1 MSIGRIVVASIAT
14 LVLEVGGIYWMAS
27 NTVPPASTAVPSTIT
42 FIAPQKASFLR
53 SRQTVALRAT
63 PIQSSCQVRTSSS
76 TPSVFST
83 AHAVI
88 VSKTTS
94 FPTTTAS
101 PAVTPSHLATPVA
114 SKPPV
119 ISQPA
124 PVPVINKPIVHP
136 TTIHAVW
143 LWNTSTDLANPVSVV
158 QFCQTHG
165 LNQVYLQI
173 NADVPSA
180 TYSAFI
186 LDAHQAGIGVT
197 ALDGNPS
204 WALAA
209 DQSTLLSRIQWVAQY
224 NASVPAVS
232 QFHAIQFDIEPY
244 LLSQWN
250 TNSAS
255 VIAQWT
261 TNITTAVQAAHG
273 AGLQLMVTVPFWL
286 DQFQAPNGQPLGL
299 WMSEATDAT
308 VVMAYRSSGATV
320 LAVAAQ
326 ALANGSAAH
335 RPVIIGVDLTASGP
349 TTSFADRG
357 AAVMV
362 QQLIDINASL
372 ASSPSYAG
380 WSVNDYSAWTSALL
394 G

>member
-1 MSIGRIVVASIAT
+1 MT
-14 LVLEVGGIYWMAS
+14 S
-27 NTVPPASTAVPSTIT
+27 NIVPPASTAVPSTMT
-42 FIAPQKASFLR
+42 SIAPQKASFLR
-53 SRQTVALRAT
+53 SQQMVASNAT
-63 PIQSSCQVRTSSS
+63 PVHLSSQVRTSSP

-83 AHAVI
+83 AHAVV

-94 FPTTTAS
+94 SPTTAAS
-101 PAVTPSHLATPVA
+101 PTVTPSHPSTSVA

-119 ISQPA
+119 TSQPSH
-124 PVPVINKPIVHP
+124 VPNKPIVNH

-250 TNSAS
+250 TNNAS

-308 VVMAYRSSGATV
+308 VVMAYRSSGSTV

-326 ALANGSAAH
+326 ALADGSAAH

-349 TTSFADRG
+349 TTSFADSG

-362 QQLIDINASL
+362 QQLTDINASL